1 MNKTVALF
9 ATLLVVTF
17 GFAIALTP
25 KSKIAKSS
33 NITLPIFSFTNYDFF
48 KISHQGVEEYLSS
61 TQGFH
66 FEDKDIV
73 KNVLYTKK
81 QKGKIY
87 TILSKLAT
95 INPQTI
101 DFSEDVSLKRDDGFL
116 LKTKNI
122 IFYKKN
128 KRLIGNSKFFI
139 KMPDGIVEGDSFVVY
154 LDKKIFSAKNIKA
167 HYNIKD

>member
-66 FEDKDIV
+66 FENKDIV

-122 IFYKKN
+122 IFYKKIKN
-128 KRLIGNSKFFI
+128 LLETQSFLSKCQMALLRVIHLLYIWI
-139 KMPDGIVEGDSFVVY
+139 KKY
-154 LDKKIFSAKNIKA
+154 LAQKI
-167 HYNIKD
+167 